1 MLQALRHLYGQVHDK
16 GLHWKA
22 FERARA
28 ALCAS
33 RLARKLARNREAVS
47 ETLGWCGWAVGAS
60 IVLLASWEIGG
71 FAVLVSQEPLLRPPA
86 FREATRAAAAQD
98 QAGGCT
104 QASLDRATGLTT
116 PSNCRPAGSG
126 E

>member
-1 MLQALRHLYGQVHDK
+1 MLQTLRHLHGQVHDK

-22 FERARA
+22 FERTRTALRA
-28 ALCAS
+28 S
-33 RLARKLARNREAVS
+33 PLARKVARNREAVR
-47 ETLGWCGWAVGAS
+47 ETLGWCGWAVGAC
-60 IVLLASWEIGG
+60 IVLIASWELGG

-86 FREATRAAAAQD
+86 FREAARAAPAQD
-98 QAGGCT
+98 RAGGCT

-116 PSNCRPAGSG
+116 PSNCRPGSG

>member
-1 MLQALRHLYGQVHDK
+1 MLQTLRHLYGQAYGQ
-16 GLHWKA
+16 GLRWKA
-22 FERARA
+22 FERTRA
-28 ALCAS
+28 ALRATP
-33 RLARKLARNREAVS
+33 LARKLARNREAVR
-47 ETLGWCGWAVGAS
+47 ETLGWCGWAVGACM
-60 IVLLASWEIGG
+60 VLIASWELGG

-86 FREATRAAAAQD
+86 FHEAARAAPARGHAD
-98 QAGGCT
+98 GCT